1 MKTKQIIQVMVFSI
15 VVSFLLII
23 GFGIE
28 DMSLMIVTFLIVVCL
43 FLLT

>member
-1 MKTKQIIQVMVFSI
+1 MKTKHIIQAIVFS
-15 VVSFLLII
+15 VMVSFLLII

-43 FLLT
+43 LLLT